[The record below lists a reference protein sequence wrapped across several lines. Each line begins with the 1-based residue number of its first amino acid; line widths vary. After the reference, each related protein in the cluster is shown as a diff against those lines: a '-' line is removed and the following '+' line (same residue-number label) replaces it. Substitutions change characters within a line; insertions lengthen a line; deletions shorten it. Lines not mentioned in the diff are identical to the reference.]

1 MQKWEHSLMQK
12 GGGESVERGRREKWV
27 EGGAVRGW
35 QREWE
40 EMERREQKREGRK
53 VKGNGKMRTE
63 D

>member
-27 EGGAVRGW
+27 GGAVRGW

-40 EMERREQKREGRK
+40 EMERTEQKREGRK